1 MSDRHEHPQGDES
14 RDLVPYDR
22 KMIINTL
29 RNRIA
34 SSILHNSPE
43 EAQRDIVEC
52 LELGYPPDEPY
63 DKAKGARLLGYA
75 IKQESM
81 DLLSKLLPICDVN
94 AFHIDQ
100 PMILAAANQL
110 ADYKNTPDQAAHGVP
125 TDPQH
130 ASAALI
136 FSRLMSDARTNR
148 SITDMRGTSVAH
160 LLAEKNQTTLL
171 QAVLSRNPDLVG
183 LADAEGDTP
192 LHIACREGALEA
204 AQTLVNFG
212 ANLYARNNANESC
225 AELGRA
231 RAGRSWSHADW
242 QNLLDR
248 HNTIRAEAGG
258 KGLRTVAENGEALLD
273 NDEIEALAEEADRP
287 AIPGTGGIHIAT
299 VDGAKVERLAPPA
312 KAAGKSA

>member
-43 EAQRDIVEC
+43 EAQRDIAEC

-63 DKAKGARLLGYA
+63 DKASGARLLGYA
-75 IKQESM
+75 IKQQSL
-81 DLLSKLLPICDVN
+81 DLIDNLLNKCDVN

-100 PMILAAANQL
+100 PMILVAANQL
-110 ADYKNTPDQAAHGVP
+110 ADFKNAPTQAVEGVP
-125 TDPQH
+125 KEPAYAA
-130 ASAALI
+130 ASLA
-136 FSRLMSDARTNR
+136 FTRLMSHARTNR
-148 SITDMRGTSVAH
+148 SIGDLNGTTAAH
-160 LLAEKNQTTLL
+160 VLAGKNQVTLL
-171 QAVLSRNPDLVG
+171 QALLSSNPELVNMTDK
-183 LADAEGDTP
+183 AGDTP

-212 ANLYARNNANESC
+212 ANLYARNGANESC

-242 QNLLDR
+242 QNLLNR
-248 HNTIRAEAGG
+248 HNTIRTPEGG
-258 KGLRTVAENGEALLD
+258 AGLRTVTKDGQPVLD
-273 NDEIEALAEEADRP
+273 EDEIEALAEDADRP